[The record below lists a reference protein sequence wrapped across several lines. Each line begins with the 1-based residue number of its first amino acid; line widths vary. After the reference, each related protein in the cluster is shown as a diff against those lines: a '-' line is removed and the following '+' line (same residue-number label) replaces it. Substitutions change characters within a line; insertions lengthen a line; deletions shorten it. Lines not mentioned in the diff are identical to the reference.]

1 MDDTYEVFNYREPRK
16 AVEVAVNVKFSLIV
30 VGMEG
35 YLIQA
40 IPHFTELI
48 QPVRGSVEISSFP
61 AEGYTPQPQVLKVPN
76 MYTNAPTGPV
86 RTIDWSSDG
95 YVFAIGWEHGWA
107 VWSVAG
113 RCLAWGFGTEYAVDE
128 DR

>member
-1 MDDTYEVFNYREPRK
+1 
-16 AVEVAVNVKFSLIV
+16 
-30 VGMEG
+30 
-35 YLIQA
+35 
-40 IPHFTELI
+40 
-48 QPVRGSVEISSFP
+48 
-61 AEGYTPQPQVLKVPN
+61 
-76 MYTNAPTGPV
+76 MYTHAATGRV

-95 YVFAIGWEHGWA
+95 YVLAVGWERGWA